1 MEFRECN
8 TCGVTKEITSFEKSY
23 SKGTQYRRH
32 QCMAC
37 KALQRN
43 DRTNKDPILYL
54 RRAFSQLKSSRK
66 TKGSFKWELAF
77 DDIKKKWDDSKGKCA
92 VSGIKMTH
100 HRDGSGKRIPTNV
113 SIDRI
118 NNKKGYTKNNVR
130 LVCWCVNK
138 MKHTMS
144 DDELMLWVNRI
155 YDGQRNEF

>member
-1 MEFRECN
+1 
-8 TCGVTKEITSFEKSY
+8 
-23 SKGTQYRRH
+23 
-32 QCMAC
+32 MAC
-37 KALQRN
+37 KAIQRN

-54 RRAFSQLKSSRK
+54 RRAFSQLKSSRIRK
-66 TKGSFKWELAF
+66 STFKWELSF
-77 DDIKKKWDDSKGKCA
+77 DDIKKKWDDAKGKCS
-92 VSGIKMTH
+92 VSGMKMTH
-100 HRDGSGKRIPTNV
+100 YRDGSGKKIATNV

-155 YDGQRNEF
+155 YDGQRN